1 MLLIKNGTVNTITQG
16 IQKIG
21 ILIKDKKIV
30 AMGENV
36 EEQLD
41 SETEELEIIDAEGN
55 FIYPGFIDAHTHLG
69 LWEDGMGVEGADGNE
84 ETDPITPHLNVIDG
98 INPMDRTFKEAYE
111 GGITA
116 VCTTPGSANVMGGQ
130 AAAIKT
136 YGRRIDK
143 MVIKNPVA
151 SKVAFGENPNH
162 AMVQMKIRHKLE
174 WRLQHYLE
182 KILEK
187 VKNIYTI

>member
-84 ETDPITPHLNVIDG
+84 ETDPITPHLNV
-98 INPMDRTFKEAYE
+98 
-111 GGITA
+111 
-116 VCTTPGSANVMGGQ
+116 
-130 AAAIKT
+130 
-136 YGRRIDK
+136 
-143 MVIKNPVA
+143 
-151 SKVAFGENPNH
+151 
-162 AMVQMKIRHKLE
+162 
-174 WRLQHYLE
+174 
-182 KILEK
+182 
-187 VKNIYTI
+187 